1 MTVYPAVPIEPK
13 RKRGNYPFMIV
24 QRGAENAFT
33 GQAVVLSKRCDQRA
47 PRNYMG
53 RPVTVITYLV
63 SHSDG
68 RLWHVTTKQEALR
81 IFNKLRGEVLS

>member
-1 MTVYPAVPIEPK
+1 MNKAPHVPVTVKGRSAPI
-13 RKRGNYPFMIV
+13 IV
-24 QRGAENAFT
+24 VTASAANTKTE
-33 GQAVVLSKRCDQRA
+33 QAVVLSTIHETRA
-47 PRNYMG
+47 PKNYLG
-53 RPVTVITYLV
+53 RPVNVVTYMV